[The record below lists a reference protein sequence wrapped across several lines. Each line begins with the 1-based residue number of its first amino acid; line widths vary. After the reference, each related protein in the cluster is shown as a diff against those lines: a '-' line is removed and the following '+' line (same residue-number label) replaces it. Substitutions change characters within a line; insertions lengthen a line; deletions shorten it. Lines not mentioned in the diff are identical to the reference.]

1 MSKKS
6 TITNEEIVGKVV
18 ENLGGAPAYNKQNIV
33 NGADREKMIATAAY
47 YRSEKQGFNSGDEI
61 RDWIEAEA
69 EIDSRL

>member
-1 MSKKS
+1 MS
-6 TITNEEIVGKVV
+6 NEPSKTS
-18 ENLGGAPAYNKQNIV
+18 ENEPDFICEE
-33 NGADREKMIATAAY
+33 NGADRNEMIATAAY